1 MNENQKSNGNQLL
14 GEKLN
19 AEQKDIL
26 DHTEHR
32 AAGGLYCGG
41 GKDMDELVA
50 AGLMEFAG
58 RKSFVP
64 DPYYR
69 ITSAGR
75 EALRATKQKS
85 RTCTIYGG
93 GITQFRV

>member
-1 MNENQKSNGNQLL
+1 MEAV
-14 GEKLN
+14 KLSE
-19 AEQKDIL
+19 EQVSIL

-41 GKDMDELVA
+41 GKDMDALVK
-50 AGLMEFAG
+50 AGLMQYVG

-69 ITSAGR
+69 ITGKGR
-75 EALRATKQKS
+75 EALLKAGKKK
-85 RTCTIYGG
+85 
-93 GITQFRV
+93 